1 MVQRIRATY
10 SDGERGE
17 EMAAQIRVHESTK
30 HDFDFK
36 AGCENFIHSVMD
48 AWYFI
53 GTVTLL
59 KSVIFLDNFLIWK
72 NKKIFSK
79 FSKLKVFTV
88 VHLSSLNATMMV
100 TMLKA

>member
-10 SDGERGE
+10 SDGEHGE

-48 AWYFI
+48 AC
-53 GTVTLL
+53 
-59 KSVIFLDNFLIWK
+59 
-72 NKKIFSK
+72 
-79 FSKLKVFTV
+79 
-88 VHLSSLNATMMV
+88 
-100 TMLKA
+100 